1 MWGGPCRERI
11 HARASVPVPAALESG
26 NEVRLFNATA
36 ELEHMLVV
44 SSCVSK
50 HMKNNLSFWLL
61 QIIPESRTSAYDQ
74 PPEHWNLPYNGI

>member
-44 SSCVSK
+44 SSYVSK
-50 HMKNNLSFWLL
+50 HMKNNLSF
-61 QIIPESRTSAYDQ
+61 
-74 PPEHWNLPYNGI
+74 